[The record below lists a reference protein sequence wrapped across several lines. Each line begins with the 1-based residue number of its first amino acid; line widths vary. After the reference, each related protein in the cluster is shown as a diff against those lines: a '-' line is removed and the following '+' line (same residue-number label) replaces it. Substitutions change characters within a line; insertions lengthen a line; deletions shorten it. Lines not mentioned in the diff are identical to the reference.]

1 MAFYK
6 LGERKYRPGV
16 YMRFINRGAGSSE
29 PAAMPDAPTPTP
41 PDPPVA
47 VGLLAVANGVL
58 ISSGQ
63 ALSLGSG
70 NAADGYAVVFG
81 ADINAAVR
89 GETLVVTNPAGA

>member
-29 PAAMPDAPTPTP
+29 PAVMPDAPTPTP
-41 PDPPVA
+41 PDPPVV

-58 ISSGQ
+58 ISSNQ
-63 ALSLGSG
+63 ALLLGSG
-70 NAADGYAVVFG
+70 SAADGYTVVLS
-81 ADINAAVR
+81 ANINAAVR
-89 GETLVVTNPAGA
+89 GERLVVTND